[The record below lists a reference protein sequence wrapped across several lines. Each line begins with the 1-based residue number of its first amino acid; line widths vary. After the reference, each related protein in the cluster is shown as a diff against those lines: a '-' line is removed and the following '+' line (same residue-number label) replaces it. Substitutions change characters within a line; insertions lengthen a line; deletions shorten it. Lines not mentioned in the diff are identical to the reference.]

1 MAHLFDPGG
10 VFWAVNREAVL
21 LLTGPRA
28 LLLQLA
34 HPLVAAGVAEHS
46 EFPNRALARLRRT
59 LETMLAIV
67 YGEREA
73 ALAAARRVNAVHA
86 RVRGRLQE
94 ETAAFPAGTAYA
106 ARDPELARW
115 VHCTLADSALLA
127 YETFV
132 RPLAPEEREAF
143 VTDSNRVAGLLGV
156 PERMHFADAAA
167 FAAYREAM
175 LAGRTLEVT
184 PRAAALAD
192 AVLHPPGL
200 PRPLG
205 ELGSLASVALL
216 PPRLRMAY
224 ALPWG
229 PGRRRIW
236 RALRAGLRTG
246 LPWLP
251 EAFRVL
257 PAARRAERADAEEL
271 VPSPPETARE
281 TRAGCP
287 ASLPRARRR

>member
-1 MAHLFDPGG
+1 MAQLFDPDG

-28 LLLQLA
+28 LLMQLA
-34 HPLVAAGVAEHS
+34 HPLVAAGVADHS
-46 EFPNRALARLRRT
+46 DFPEQALRRLRRT
-59 LETMLAIV
+59 LETMLTIV
-67 YGEREA
+67 YGEREE
-73 ALAAARRVNAVHA
+73 ALAAARRVNAIHV
-86 RVRGRLQE
+86 RVQGRTRE
-94 ETAAFPAGTAYA
+94 ATAAFPAGTPYA
-106 ARDPELARW
+106 ARDPELGRW

-132 RPLAPEEREAF
+132 RELSRAERDAF
-143 VTDSNRVAGLLGV
+143 VADSNRVAGLLGV
-156 PERMHFADAAA
+156 PESLHFADAPA

-175 LAGRTLEVT
+175 LAGPELEVT

-205 ELGSLASVALL
+205 ELASLASVALL
-216 PPRLRMAY
+216 PPRLRAAY

-229 PGRRRIW
+229 RGRQRAW
-236 RALRAGLRTG
+236 RALRGGIRSV

-251 EAFRVL
+251 DLLRVL
-257 PAARRAERADAEEL
+257 PAARRAERPGGRRA
-271 VPSPPETARE
+271 PRSRPESAAE
-281 TRAGCP
+281 TRGAHP
-287 ASLPRARRR
+287 ASLRGAQRR